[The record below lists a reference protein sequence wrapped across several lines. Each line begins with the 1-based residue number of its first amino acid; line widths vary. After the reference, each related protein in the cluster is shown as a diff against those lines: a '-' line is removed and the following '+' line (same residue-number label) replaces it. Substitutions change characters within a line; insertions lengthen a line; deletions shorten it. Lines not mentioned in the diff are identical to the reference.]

1 MPYSEGTDYRAQD
14 AYGTPVPASTTTTA
28 PPPAYIPGST
38 YVPPPPSYGVGG
50 GTGVGS
56 VPPPPPST
64 DRYMPGPPT
73 NYVPGSTYVPPP
85 AVPPPATPATGPM
98 TEPPPVN
105 PAYVPGSGYYRATP
119 ESQRLPE
126 EPSPGLGAGGS
137 PPRPLAPRSGDM
149 WTPVDPHEPQ
159 QYIPGSS
166 YVPNYI
172 GMAPLGSPARRFR
185 PLAPSMQYGGPGSA
199 AYAGELSVPM
209 GVYDD
214 LTFTTYPASGAQE
227 TVRASGATDP
237 RATVLREGNAPPR
250 PWPVAGIPGTTQPRS
265 DTLNQMEWGRQMR
278 GTPPPDPRTYG
289 ARLRDLF
296 G

>member
-14 AYGTPVPASTTTTA
+14 AYGTPVLASTTTTA

-50 GTGVGS
+50 GTEPTP

-73 NYVPGSTYVPPP
+73 NYVPGSTYIPP
-85 AVPPPATPATGPM
+85 APTPAPSSG
-98 TEPPPVN
+98 VD
-105 PAYVPGSGYYRATP
+105 PAYVPGSGTYGKTDYTP
-119 ESQRLPE
+119 TLPP
-126 EPSPGLGAGGS
+126 PSPGLGAGGE

-149 WTPVDPHEPQ
+149 WNTVDPHEPQ
-159 QYIPGSS
+159 NYVPGSS
-166 YVPNYI
+166 YVPHYI
-172 GMAPLGSPARRFR
+172 GLHPLGSPDSRYR

-199 AYAGELSVPM
+199 DFADMRLGAFG
-209 GVYDD
+209 GYDSF
-214 LTFTTYPASGAQE
+214 TFTTYPATDDPE
-227 TVRASGATDP
+227 TYRASGAIDP
-237 RATVLREGNAPPR
+237 RMEVLQEGTMPPQ
-250 PWPVAGIPGTTQPRS
+250 PWYGDNSPPLEQPRS

-278 GTPPPDPRTYG
+278 GTPPLDPRTYG